1 MNIVMLLCVYG
12 LYMKV
17 HVDLYTG
24 SSHSALL
31 HGWRTRTAGLFG
43 FEVSPVSR
51 WEWVCLSNFHH
62 VISSAPQGPAAV
74 RGLLCTIPWHKLALL
89 STEFR
94 LQKTCGVYV
103 SVYLISASDLGHSD
117 TGEFWS
123 FDWTR
128 QDVAVKVECEI
139 ILGFLPSW
147 SKEMWQ
153 RLQVIQS
160 IGP

>member
-1 MNIVMLLCVYG
+1 MNIFMALFASESARGFVRLVPQDEDG
-12 LYMKV
+12 RFV
-17 HVDLYTG
+17 WRG
-24 SSHSALL
+24 SVARHTLRAS
-31 HGWRTRTAGLFG
+31 
-43 FEVSPVSR
+43 VSFQFPS
-51 WEWVCLSNFHH
+51 CD
-62 VISSAPQGPAAV
+62 SSAARGSAAV
-74 RGLLCTIPWHKLALL
+74 RGLCCTIPWHKLALL

-128 QDVAVKVECEI
+128 RDVAVKVECEI

>member
-1 MNIVMLLCVYG
+1 MHEYCHVCFWIVYESACG
-12 LYMKV
+12 SV
-17 HVDLYTG
+17 HRLVPQCTA
-24 SSHSALL
+24 S
-31 HGWRTRTAGLFG
+31 RTAGVFG
-43 FEVSPVSR
+43 VEVSPVSR
-51 WEWVCLSNFHH
+51 WERVCLSNFHH

-74 RGLLCTIPWHKLALL
+74 RGLLCTIPRHKLALL

-103 SVYLISASDLGHSD
+103 SVYLISACDLGHSD